1 MSVREYF
8 FQRWEQEQPK
18 FASVIRAMPDGQL
31 DYTPHER
38 STKAGDLAW
47 QLVEEQ
53 RMLSELVDHAVI
65 PFNMRPRPASV
76 GEIAKEWDSQTES
89 LKSKLSNIDDATWGR
104 DAQFKM
110 GDQVLGNSPTS
121 EFLWGFLFDMVHHR
135 GQLTTYLR
143 PMGGKVPSI
152 YGPSA
157 DDDGSNG

>member
-76 GEIAKEWDSQTES
+76 GEIAKE
-89 LKSKLSNIDDATWGR
+89 
-104 DAQFKM
+104 
-110 GDQVLGNSPTS
+110 
-121 EFLWGFLFDMVHHR
+121 
-135 GQLTTYLR
+135 
-143 PMGGKVPSI
+143 
-152 YGPSA
+152 
-157 DDDGSNG
+157 

>member
-1 MSVREYF
+1 MSIREYF
-8 FQRWEQEQPK
+8 FKRWEQEQPK
-18 FASVIRAMPDGQL
+18 FAKVIQAMPEGKL

-53 RMLSELVDHAVI
+53 RMLSELVEHGVI
-65 PFNMRPRPASV
+65 PFNIGPRPESAS
-76 GEIAKEWDSQTES
+76 EIAAAWDKQTEA
-89 LKSKLSNIDDATWGR
+89 LRPKLAALDQQTWDRNGE
-104 DAQFKM
+104 FKM
-110 GDQVLGNSPTS
+110 GEHVVGNSPTG

-157 DDDGSNG
+157 DDDGTS